1 MQIHRHRPTA
11 VDAFKLLLSEIFGAV
26 PDFDNELSSSPGSS
40 QQNQCQATSYSC
52 TPLNLINDFV
62 ATIILVIVNQV
73 NLHTKSDMEFYGKS
87 LYVDVVA

>member
-40 QQNQCQATSYSC
+40 
-52 TPLNLINDFV
+52 
-62 ATIILVIVNQV
+62 
-73 NLHTKSDMEFYGKS
+73 
-87 LYVDVVA
+87 